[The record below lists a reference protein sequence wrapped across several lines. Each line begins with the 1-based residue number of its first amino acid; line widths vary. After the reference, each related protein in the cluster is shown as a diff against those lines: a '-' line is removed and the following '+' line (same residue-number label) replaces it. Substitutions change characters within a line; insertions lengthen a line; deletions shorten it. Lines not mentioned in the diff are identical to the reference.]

1 MQAYAVARGS
11 SAKYA
16 AVCRITLLS
25 SLVYGR
31 DVALRASWMVL
42 ALFVFVQ
49 LWTFT
54 FENQPGGVIE
64 GFTLGDMIWYLV
76 MTETVALSAPRVSM
90 KIDEEVKS
98 GELAYVLAKP
108 YNYVLYHLAG
118 YWGEG
123 ALRLPVNFAVG
134 SVIALATIG
143 PPETSLVAVLAA
155 AVAVVFAVTIN
166 FLVEASIGLT
176 AFWFED
182 SQPFFWIY
190 QKLVFTV
197 GGLFLPL
204 EFLPGLLRD
213 IASVLPFATVT
224 YTPARLLV
232 AFEWQEAA
240 LRFGLQIVWLLVIAA
255 GCWAIY
261 SRAVRRVSVHGG

>member
-1 MQAYAVARGS
+1 MQAYAGTRGS
-11 SAKYA
+11 LAKYPA
-16 AVCRITLLS
+16 IFRITLLS

-31 DVALRASWMVL
+31 DVALRSGTMVL
-42 ALFVFVQ
+42 VLFVFVQ

-54 FENQPGGVIE
+54 FESQGGVIE
-64 GFTLGDMIWYLV
+64 GFTLRDMIWYLV
-76 MTETVALSAPRVSM
+76 VTETVVLSAPRVSL

-98 GELAYVLAKP
+98 GELAYVLSKP
-108 YNYVLYHLAG
+108 YNYLLYHLAG

-134 SVIALATIG
+134 SLIALATVG
-143 PPETSLVAVLAA
+143 PPQTSLVAVLAA
-155 AVAVVFAVTIN
+155 ATAFVFAVTIN

-213 IASVLPFATVT
+213 VASVLPFATIT
-224 YTPARLLV
+224 YTPARLFV

-240 LRFGLQIVWLLVIAA
+240 LRFGLQFAWLLLIAL
-255 GCWAIY
+255 GSWAVY
-261 SRAVRRVSVHGG
+261 GRAVRKVNVHGG